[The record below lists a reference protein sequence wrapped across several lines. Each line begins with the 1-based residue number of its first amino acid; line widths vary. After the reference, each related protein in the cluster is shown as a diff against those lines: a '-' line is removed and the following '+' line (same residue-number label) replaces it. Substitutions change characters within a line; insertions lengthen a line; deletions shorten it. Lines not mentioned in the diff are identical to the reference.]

1 MVKNVGVDVNFLKY
15 GEGRFWGIELKKAVG
30 VANIFFVL
38 SLLLA
43 FLPGKR
49 TTDIESGGYLMGLFV
64 FIEGI
69 YLLNLLFKKD
79 EITKKSAGDI
89 TVIVFIVLMF
99 CEIITTKLDLLPH
112 LLFPVPGKVV
122 AVFISEIPEFG
133 RCLWS
138 SLQLLAAGYTLALI
152 VAIPL
157 ALVIGWRKRL
167 FAAANPITKV
177 LGPIPPIVYIPYAI
191 VILPTFKCSS
201 IFIIFVGAFWPIFI
215 NTLNGTF
222 NIEKQIIDSAKVL
235 NVKEKTMLFEII
247 LPGIMPSVISGA
259 TLGLVFSF
267 ILLTAAEMIGASSG
281 LGWYVK
287 YFSDFAD
294 YPRVLAGIIF
304 IGIVVT
310 VITYFFE
317 LIEKRL
323 LRWRN

>member
-1 MVKNVGVDVNFLKY
+1 MNVYGQVKTLKCFDY
-15 GEGRFWGIELKKAVG
+15 SFIRTLAGKTFNG
-30 VANIFFVL
+30 ANIFFIL
-38 SLLLA
+38 SMILA
-43 FLPGKR
+43 LMPGKR
-49 TTDIESGGYLMGLFV
+49 IAGMEYELYLIGLLM
-64 FIEGI
+64 FIEAV
-69 YLLNLLFKKD
+69 YLLNLILRKD
-79 EITKKSAGDI
+79 EIKKRSAGDI
-89 TVIVFIVLMF
+89 TVIVFIFVMF
-99 CEIITTKLDLLPH
+99 CELMTTKLNLMEH

-122 AVFISEIPEFG
+122 AVFINELPEFG
-133 RCLWS
+133 RCLLS
-138 SLQLLAAGYTLALI
+138 SLQLLGAGYTLAL
-152 VAIPL
+152 VTAIPL

-167 FAAANPITKV
+167 FAAVNPMTKV

-215 NTLNGTF
+215 NTVNGTF

-235 NVKEKTMLFEII
+235 NVNERTMLFEII

-294 YPRVLAGIIF
+294 YPKVVAGIIF

-310 VITYFFE
+310 AITYFFE
-317 LIEKRL
+317 LFEKRL
-323 LRWRN
+323 LNWRN